1 MTGMETM
8 ASSGWIEVG
17 IVFIVIGLPVICCTL
32 VTLIRMFSGGGRTQR
47 EATREETRM
56 MQELHATMEKIEDR
70 IESLEAIVVD
80 RERRKETRL

>member
-32 VTLIRMFSGGGRTQR
+32 VTLIRMFSGGGRAQC

-56 MQELHATMEKIEDR
+56 IQEIHASMEKLEDR

-80 RERRKETRL
+80 REKRKESKL